1 MAVVRLENI
10 SRGCFIYLYF
20 VVSCGRRAG
29 DRESRHLTW
38 SAVSNRSNDWA
49 ADWLHIIPR
58 FHFFSYPFLLLCVC
72 VSVCSILGVGLEV
85 IAVAAVS
92 AIALILRKAG
102 VNWMKGKPLD
112 AVGLF
117 RRPPPPFP
125 PPPPPP
131 PPPLLLSPPLM
142 RAMTSPTAVSDYYGR
157 PHGPVFVR
165 FAYPWSYTADVSIE
179 RFIRFFCAPF
189 LGQGNGGGGCVQS
202 RRGHKARA
210 PSRNMLICS

>member
-1 MAVVRLENI
+1 MELNVAVVRLENI

-117 RRPPPPFP
+117 RRPPPLSSTSSSSSSSSSSLSPADEGHDITDSSFGLLRP
-125 PPPPPP
+125 PP
-131 PPPLLLSPPLM
+131 
-142 RAMTSPTAVSDYYGR
+142 R
-157 PHGPVFVR
+157 PSVR
-165 FAYPWSYTADVSIE
+165 
-179 RFIRFFCAPF
+179 
-189 LGQGNGGGGCVQS
+189 
-202 RRGHKARA
+202 
-210 PSRNMLICS
+210 